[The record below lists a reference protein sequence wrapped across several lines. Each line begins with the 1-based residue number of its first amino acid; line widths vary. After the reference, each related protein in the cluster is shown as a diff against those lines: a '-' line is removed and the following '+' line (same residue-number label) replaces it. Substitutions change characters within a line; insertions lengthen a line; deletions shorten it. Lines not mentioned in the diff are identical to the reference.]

1 MTESQGT
8 RWNGDNPLA
17 HIHTPTYTIYSPT
30 FSHRFPCSYS
40 VMTIFFPLT
49 LSGRPLFYYICF
61 PDKKGMPSG
70 LGGETPVGSVRRP
83 FYPLQR
89 VERYTYLPHNIHHK
103 WTIICPFVMK
113 TCHGGKKW
121 ETNGLTFHI

>member
-17 HIHTPTYTIYSPT
+17 HIHTPTLYNIIPT

-49 LSGRPLFYYICF
+49 ISGRPLFYYICF

-89 VERYTYLPHNIHHK
+89 VSKTDYKECYRPTIRSGRYTYLPRNIHHK
-103 WTIICPFVMK
+103 
-113 TCHGGKKW
+113 
-121 ETNGLTFHI
+121 